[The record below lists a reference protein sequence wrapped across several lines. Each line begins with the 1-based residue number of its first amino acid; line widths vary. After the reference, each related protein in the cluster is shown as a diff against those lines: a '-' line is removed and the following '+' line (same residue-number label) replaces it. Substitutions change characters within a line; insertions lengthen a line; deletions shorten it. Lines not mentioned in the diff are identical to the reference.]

1 MAGGVGLEPTGW
13 QFWRLLQY
21 QLCDPPINQIGASN
35 DIRNRPSSFTN
46 LCANHYTI
54 NAIKW
59 SECRDLNPDRS
70 LPKRVRY
77 QVTLHSDKL

>member
-21 QLCDPPINQIGASN
+21 QLCDPPINQIGVFN
-35 DIRNRPSSFTN
+35 DILNRPSSFTN

-54 NAIKW
+54 NAIKIGTGG
-59 SECRDLNPDRS
+59 EI
-70 LPKRVRY
+70 
-77 QVTLHSDKL
+77 